1 MTESS
6 VVDAFAGGAAQAAF
20 QPSTMCRNRPRP
32 APLSITNST
41 GLATVWY
48 SITLTASSSALG

>member
-1 MTESS
+1 
-6 VVDAFAGGAAQAAF
+6 VVDASAGGAAQAAF